1 MTVRLLLIS
10 LQLLVACA
18 PELRLGE
25 LPGTGSGGSS
35 SAEGGGAGPDTGGAS
50 SSGAGGGTS
59 GSGAGAGG
67 EGGSGAG
74 GGGEAGSGPGGSGG
88 GGAGGTDCARDSS
101 CLTDDGLV
109 ARYFLDEARAGS
121 APTQVEDAAAAPM
134 PLALTYGPE
143 MSFAAD
149 GPAHSGLSWTAVA
162 ADSRASAAIDGTKIH
177 TALHGSRTGT
187 IEAVLRVAEV
197 VIDGSR
203 IIHIGSG
210 TESGRFTLR
219 SEQPGQ
225 IELWWN
231 GTNCGGAWDA
241 ALPARAVVHG
251 VFDTTV
257 QEPAADRVRLYI
269 NGVLAP
275 RSNPIVGYCT
285 MHKRVPPLDATLD
298 LAEGRHLVLGN
309 RELGGRTFS
318 GAMYYAALYAR
329 ALTAAEIERHTAAL
343 LARDDRPGP

>member
-1 MTVRLLLIS
+1 MTVRLLMVS
-10 LQLLVACA
+10 LQLFVACA

-25 LPGTGSGGSS
+25 LPGSGSGGRS

-67 EGGSGAG
+67 GGEGGSGAG
-74 GGGEAGSGPGGSGG
+74 VGGEGGSAPGG

-121 APTQVEDAAAAPM
+121 APTQVEDAAAAPL
-134 PLALTYGPE
+134 PLALTHGPE

-149 GPAHSGLSWTAVA
+149 GAGHTGLSWTTAG
-162 ADSRASAAIDGTKIH
+162 ADGRASVLIDGTKIQS
-177 TALHGSRTGT
+177 ALQGAVAGT
-187 IEAVLRVAEV
+187 IEAVVRIAEV
-197 VIDGSR
+197 VEGGSR
-203 IIHIGSG
+203 IVHIGTG
-210 TESGRFTLR
+210 AEGGRLTLR
-219 SEQPGQ
+219 SEAPGQ
-225 IELWWN
+225 IVFWWN
-231 GTNCGGAWDA
+231 GDYCGGAWDA
-241 ALPARAVVHG
+241 ELPERAVVHG
-251 VFDTTV
+251 VFDSTV
-257 QEPAADRVRLYI
+257 QEPAADRLRLYI
-269 NGVLAP
+269 NGAP
-275 RSNPIVGYCT
+275 ARRRSSVGGYCG
-285 MHKRVPPLDATLD
+285 MHVSVPPLGATLD
-298 LAEGRHLVLGN
+298 LPDGRHLVLGN

-318 GAMYYAALYAR
+318 GALYYAALYAR